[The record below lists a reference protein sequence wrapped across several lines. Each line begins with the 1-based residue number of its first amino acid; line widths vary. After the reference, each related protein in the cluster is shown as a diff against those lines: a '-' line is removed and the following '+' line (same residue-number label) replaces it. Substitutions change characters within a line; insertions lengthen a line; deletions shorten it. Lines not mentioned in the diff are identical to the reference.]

1 MRAPFG
7 PTQNSSKI
15 SQPLKSCYTITR
27 NFPGRNVTRT
37 NSHLI
42 KNSEKRLFSDTS
54 NVQNPTLVTPT
65 QKSIPAYRQQTFN
78 DNFRISYHRRND
90 NHSLPHNQYHS
101 LQFLTAVT
109 ISHQNLN
116 SNDNHPLNFFTSI
129 TTIC

>member
-7 PTQNSSKI
+7 PTQNPSKI

-54 NVQNPTLVTPT
+54 NVQTPTLVTPHT
-65 QKSIPAYRQQTFN
+65 KVHTSPPTFN
-78 DNFRISYHRRND
+78 DNSRISYHSQND

-101 LQFLTAVT
+101 LQFLPDVT

-129 TTIC
+129 TTNC